1 MWIENGRKEMIK
13 MRSTWSMAESENI
26 QTGKRNVLQ
35 AAGFLVAA
43 EVFGVCLQEVH
54 AHAKELQPLHR
65 HFELPIILTVVDT
78 ISLFILLRL
87 ESLHG
92 LRKHAE
98 GLIVTFLCH
107 FVVEYLFNYWYIYS
121 RNDSFAVG
129 YFEPVILVVLLKWC
143 TRIDV
148 SAQTFAILTVMALC
162 AGVTS
167 GEVHILLNTNR
178 NGIIIFLVIFFT
190 CLRNIGLSYLHN
202 DGLVLRFRKSIAIPY
217 SFTILSVA
225 LIMSAFHLTF
235 WALPVM
241 FSLIAMF
248 ASVTMLYMTS
258 SLLENY
264 SLVSLSVFGLVS
276 QIFVN
281 IVCIPVEHGHN
292 IFISII
298 GALLLIIVIGVYIRF
313 NLKNTQDILSP
324 QVPNHEVYTRLEFL
338 IFTGMVCG
346 LILYVFKPKFSER
359 DLNNLHY
366 VGLDNI
372 VKRLINHE

>member
-1 MWIENGRKEMIK
+1 MENDRKVMIRLRNSRT
-13 MRSTWSMAESENI
+13 MSESEQI
-26 QTGKRNVLQ
+26 QNGKRNMLL

-65 HFELPIILTVVDT
+65 HFELPIILTAVDT
-78 ISLFILLRL
+78 ISLFVLLKF
-87 ESLHG
+87 ESLQG

-98 GLIVTFLCH
+98 VLIVTFLCH
-107 FVVEYLFNYWYIYS
+107 IVLEYLFNFWYIYS

-129 YFEPVILVVLLKWC
+129 YFEPVILVTLLKWC
-143 TRIDV
+143 TRNDV
-148 SAQTFAILTVMALC
+148 NIKMFAILVSMAFC
-162 AGVTS
+162 AGITS
-167 GEVHILLNTNR
+167 GETHILLNANR
-178 NGIIIFLVIFFT
+178 NGIIIFLVIFFI
-190 CLRNIGLSYLHN
+190 CLRNIGLYYLHN
-202 DGLVLRFRKSIAIPY
+202 EGLVLRFRKSIAIPY
-217 SFTILSVA
+217 SFTVLSVGV
-225 LIMSAFHLTF
+225 IMSAFHLTY

-241 FSLIAMF
+241 FALIAMF

-258 SLLENY
+258 ALLENY

-276 QIFVN
+276 QILVN
-281 IVCIPVEHGHN
+281 VVCISVEHGHN
-292 IFISII
+292 VLISII
-298 GALLLIIVIGVYIRF
+298 GTFLLAITIGLYIRATCT
-313 NLKNTQDILSP
+313 NMPETVPS

-338 IFTGMVCG
+338 IFTGLVCG
-346 LILYVFKPKFSER
+346 LIFYVFKPKISDR